1 MKGTVMDVT
10 EMKMESP
17 VGLLRLVAS
26 DAGLCRVAF
35 GPPEAE
41 LRRELARRFG
51 EVRVVGSGP
60 RQAVLD
66 RARHALDRYFSGADE
81 TFDGIPL
88 DPGGTEFQRQVWSS
102 LRRIPAGET
111 RSYAEIATAVRRPK
125 AVRAVGSANRVNPT
139 PVIVPCH
146 RVIGSDGAMG
156 GYAGRVDRKEWLLRH
171 EERGSRE
178 SRGAAQ
184 AVERR
189 TVSMR
194 SRVL

>member
-1 MKGTVMDVT
+1 MDVT
-10 EMKMESP
+10 EMKMGSP

-35 GPPEAE
+35 DGPSEGE
-41 LRRELARRFG
+41 LRRELERRFG
-51 EVRVVGSGP
+51 EVRVVGSSR

-66 RARHALDRYFSGADE
+66 RARRALDRYFSGADE

-125 AVRAVGSANRVNPT
+125 AVRAVGSANRVNPI

-178 SRGAAQ
+178 GRVALHAAEQ
-184 AVERR
+184 RR
-189 TVSMR
+189 TVSTR
-194 SRVL
+194 SRGL